1 MSSSPK
7 FSQLPNERLLAW
19 LRGEL
24 NISSILSAGCGG
36 RLRDLVLAAE
46 ATPP

>member
-7 FSQLPNERLLAW
+7 FSRLPMSAFW
-19 LRGEL
+19 LGCVGEL
-24 NISSILSAGCGG
+24 NVSSILSAGCGG

-46 ATPP
+46 ATHP